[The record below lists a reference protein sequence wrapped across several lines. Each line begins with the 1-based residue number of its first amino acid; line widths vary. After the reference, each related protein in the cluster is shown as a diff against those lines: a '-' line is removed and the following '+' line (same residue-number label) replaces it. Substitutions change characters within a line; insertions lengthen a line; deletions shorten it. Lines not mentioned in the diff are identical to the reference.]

1 MLRCRTGRRLRG
13 RCVRRVLKKLRR
25 GRRKRLSRQRTI
37 RREILGMVRRRR
49 GIIKGAFHDMVQ
61 GKINKKMGGK
71 AGLLFKCVVSGSPR
85 AFGKLLI
92 MASPIMGMAG
102 CLTGVDPRR
111 LMDNPGKVVKQAM
124 KNVVSKMTWGRAK
137 KMGLCVGQQILNRF
151 VPPVVQAVFK
161 KVFKTKIAKKVIKGV
176 VRGAKKV
183 AGFFGS
189 IFSRRRRSSRRRRRF
204 FKSIFGSRRRRRRR
218 GWR

>member
-1 MLRCRTGRRLRG
+1 M
-13 RCVRRVLKKLRR
+13 
-25 GRRKRLSRQRTI
+25 

-49 GIIKGAFHDMVQ
+49 GIIKGAFQDLVTGHLT
-61 GKINKKMGGK
+61 KKGGK

-183 AGFFGS
+183 AGFFGGL
-189 IFSRRRRSSRRRRRF
+189 FSR
-204 FKSIFGSRRRRRRR
+204 
-218 GWR
+218 